1 MNDDEA
7 REYPPYPPHIAA
19 LVDDARPLDEAPA
32 RAKADVRARV
42 MATVGAAAAVTA
54 ATNTAQSTAT
64 ATSVAKPAASW
75 FGAKGLWLALGV
87 GAVGLVLALLR
98 APKNDASNARTHNQ
112 TTPTIATSNDAGAT
126 SASTAGATEV
136 EDASSVTAAADDAQA
151 PSVVASAADAAVS
164 ARPAIAQDTLV
175 EEQRLLDRA
184 RGALAS
190 GDHDGA
196 RSALARHRQR
206 FSRGQ
211 LSMERDA
218 LEVRALLA
226 AGRADEARA
235 AASRFASRWPTS
247 PLRSAVEA
255 MVR

>member
-42 MATVGAAAAVTA
+42 MATVAAAAAVTA

-64 ATSVAKPAASW
+64 ATSVAKPAAGW

-98 APKNDASNARTHNQ
+98 APKNDTSNARTHNQ

-151 PSVVASAADAAVS
+151 PSVVAADAAVN
-164 ARPAIAQDTLV
+164 ARPALAQDTLV